1 MLEPRARLQGLL
13 ARSAPALLG
22 VLTLLLG
29 DTIADAAV
37 RGLTPAQLE
46 NPSEDVMVALG
57 TGTLVMFCFPVVWW
71 LASLVLRWCP
81 PVVRTVWG
89 VLAVAGLVLLPWLG
103 PVGGGSGFA
112 ETLVLLAVVLLG
124 SYLGC
129 LLYTSDAADDI
140 L

>member
-1 MLEPRARLQGLL
+1 MPSHVHRPGPQVETLRATLRRMGLPLVLEPRARLQGLL

-71 LASLVLRWCP
+71 LASLVLRW
-81 PVVRTVWG
+81 
-89 VLAVAGLVLLPWLG
+89 
-103 PVGGGSGFA
+103 
-112 ETLVLLAVVLLG
+112 
-124 SYLGC
+124 
-129 LLYTSDAADDI
+129 
-140 L
+140 